1 MDVIL
6 TDFEIALFDSI
17 TFPPDAEALEAEPAA
32 NNAELARILAVSLLD
47 RGAVPAH
54 RLAFF
59 FDAAHNV
66 GKPESVRAGLEQG
79 DVSGDRVYEQAA
91 FLKYLR
97 YFICGPELPEKVE
110 RAFRRELGDPDG
122 NKVNRSDHRRLV
134 AKIRELARTLGTSDE
149 QREKFY
155 QLALEF
161 GLESAAARD
170 ISDAMAPVT

>member
-17 TFPPDAEALEAEPAA
+17 SFPPDDQSLDGERAA
-32 NNAELARILAVSLLD
+32 DNAELARILTVSLLD
-47 RGAVPAH
+47 RDAVPAH

-59 FDAAHNV
+59 DEAVHNV
-66 GKPESVRAGLEQG
+66 GKSNSVRVCLEQDG
-79 DVSGDRVYEQAA
+79 ASGDRVYEQAA

-97 YFICGPELPEKVE
+97 YFVCGPELPEKVE
-110 RAFRRELGDPDG
+110 RAFRRELGDPDT

-134 AKIRELARTLGTSDE
+134 GKIRELARTLGTTDE

-161 GLESAAARD
+161 GLEATAARD
-170 ISDAMAPVT
+170 ISNAMAPAA